1 MILVEDRLF
10 YNDTASRERL
20 ATVHPALRET
30 VFRLGEDFPRAYL
43 VVEGR
48 RTFERQK
55 ELVSQGKSKT
65 LNSKH
70 LRQKD
75 GWSHAVDLVRV
86 VDGIARWEDEFA
98 IPMAQRMRDRFKNWS
113 EWELVWGGDW
123 RSFHDSPHFELVP
136 RSAPEGMA
144 L

>member
-10 YNDTASRERL
+10 YNDDASRARL
-20 ATVHPALRET
+20 ASVHPALREA
-30 VFRLGEDFPRAYL
+30 VMRLGGDFPRAYL
-43 VVEGR
+43 VVEGV
-48 RTFERQK
+48 RTRERQR

-70 LRQKD
+70 LRHAD
-75 GWSHAVDLVRV
+75 GFSHAVDLVRV

-98 IPMAQRMRDRFKNWS
+98 EPLARRMRARFRADS

-136 RSAPEGMA
+136 RSAPEG
-144 L
+144 LLR

>member
-10 YNDTASRERL
+10 YNDDASRMRL
-20 ATVHPALRET
+20 VSVHPALRET
-30 VFRLGEDFPRAYL
+30 VMRLGQDFPRAYL
-43 VVEGR
+43 VVEGV
-48 RTFERQK
+48 RTRERQR
-55 ELVSQGKSKT
+55 ELVSQGKSKM

-70 LRQKD
+70 LRQAD
-75 GWSHAVDLVRV
+75 GFSHAVDLVRV

-98 IPMAQRMRDRFKNWS
+98 EPLAQRMRARFRANS

-136 RSAPEGMA
+136 RSAPEGM
-144 L
+144 LR